1 MLGKL
6 IKNEIKM
13 SAHMMMNIYVAAAVT
28 IVIMLLAYA
37 IDISWLSAMATIAL
51 FLIAMIALIITFVG
65 VIANFYKTLYGQQG
79 YLSFTLPV
87 TSGQLLAA
95 KAIVAFLWMIVSY
108 AVSIGIMIWIYDY
121 VTSLI
126 GDNNITMIKMI
137 ISMFRS
143 MPGAKAI
150 KGYLVLLVFAV
161 FIQLAF
167 LISELFFSITFA
179 NTRVMQKLGAAGPI
193 IVFFAIFI
201 VAQICNFLLTNYVP
215 IIVSPGE
222 NGLIFSF
229 GSSMSAKDR
238 RDGGHLPA
246 SGLGRSVLRYGL
258 ADEPQGQHQIKT
270 FRRQRIGIQT
280 AAAFSNR
287 TQGRAWLACEKTQQ
301 PAEMPTLPQLFCFSM
316 SL

>member
-1 MLGKL
+1 
-6 IKNEIKM
+6 
-13 SAHMMMNIYVAAAVT
+13 MMMNIYVAAAVT
-28 IVIMLLAYA
+28 IGIMLIAYA

-51 FLIAMIALIITFVG
+51 FLIALIALIITFVG

-126 GDNNITMIKMI
+126 GENNLNMIKTI

-150 KGYLVLLVFAV
+150 KGYLVLLVLAV
-161 FIQLAF
+161 FVQLAF

-179 NTRVMQKLGAAGPI
+179 NTRIMQKLGAAGPI
-193 IVFFAIFI
+193 VVFFAIFI
-201 VAQICNFLLTNYVP
+201 IAQICNFLLTNYVP
-215 IIVSPGE
+215 ITVSPGTD
-222 NGLIFSF
+222 GLVFSF
-229 GSSMSAKDR
+229 GTAMSTKDLSF
-238 RDGGHLPA
+238 GVTGVIFQFLV
-246 SGLGRSVLRYGL
+246 SIGLFFGTGWLMNHKVN
-258 ADEPQGQHQIKT
+258 IK
-270 FRRQRIGIQT
+270 
-280 AAAFSNR
+280 
-287 TQGRAWLACEKTQQ
+287 
-301 PAEMPTLPQLFCFSM
+301 
-316 SL
+316 

>member
-28 IVIMLLAYA
+28 IGIMLIAYA

-51 FLIAMIALIITFVG
+51 FLIALIALIITFVG

-126 GDNNITMIKMI
+126 GENNLNMIKTI

-150 KGYLVLLVFAV
+150 KGYLVLLVLAV
-161 FIQLAF
+161 FVQLAF

-179 NTRVMQKLGAAGPI
+179 NTRIMRPSPFRPEQTDLCSRSARQCLQR
-193 IVFFAIFI
+193 IF
-201 VAQICNFLLTNYVP
+201 
-215 IIVSPGE
+215 
-222 NGLIFSF
+222 
-229 GSSMSAKDR
+229 
-238 RDGGHLPA
+238 
-246 SGLGRSVLRYGL
+246 RSV
-258 ADEPQGQHQIKT
+258 
-270 FRRQRIGIQT
+270 
-280 AAAFSNR
+280 
-287 TQGRAWLACEKTQQ
+287 
-301 PAEMPTLPQLFCFSM
+301 
-316 SL
+316 

>member
-28 IVIMLLAYA
+28 IGIMLIAYA
-37 IDISWLSAMATIAL
+37 IDISWLSAMATVAL
-51 FLIAMIALIITFVG
+51 FLIALIALIITFVG

-108 AVSIGIMIWIYDY
+108 AGGIRY

-126 GDNNITMIKMI
+126 GENNLNMIKTI

-150 KGYLVLLVFAV
+150 KGYIVLLVLAV
-161 FIQLAF
+161 FVQLAF

-179 NTRVMQKLGAAGPI
+179 NTRIMQKLGAAGPI
-193 IVFFAIFI
+193 VVFFAIFI
-201 VAQICNFLLTNYVP
+201 IAQICNFLLTNYVP
-215 IIVSPGE
+215 ITVSPGTD
-222 NGLIFSF
+222 GLVFSF
-229 GSSMSAKDR
+229 GTAMSTKDLSF
-238 RDGGHLPA
+238 GVTGVIFQFLV
-246 SGLGRSVLRYGL
+246 SIGLFFGTGWLMNHKVN
-258 ADEPQGQHQIKT
+258 IK
-270 FRRQRIGIQT
+270 
-280 AAAFSNR
+280 
-287 TQGRAWLACEKTQQ
+287 
-301 PAEMPTLPQLFCFSM
+301 
-316 SL
+316 

>member
-95 KAIVAFLWMIVSY
+95 KAIVDFLWMIVSY

-229 GSSMSAKDR
+229 GTSMSAKDLSF
-238 RDGGHLPA
+238 GVTGVIFQLLV
-246 SGLGRSVLRYGL
+246 SVGLFFGTGWLMNHKVN
-258 ADEPQGQHQIKT
+258 IK
-270 FRRQRIGIQT
+270 
-280 AAAFSNR
+280 
-287 TQGRAWLACEKTQQ
+287 
-301 PAEMPTLPQLFCFSM
+301 
-316 SL
+316 

>member
-1 MLGKL
+1 M
-6 IKNEIKM
+6 
-13 SAHMMMNIYVAAAVT
+13 
-28 IVIMLLAYA
+28 
-37 IDISWLSAMATIAL
+37 
-51 FLIAMIALIITFVG
+51 
-65 VIANFYKTLYGQQG
+65 
-79 YLSFTLPV
+79 SFTLPV

-150 KGYLVLLVFAV
+150 KGYLVLLVVAV

-229 GSSMSAKDR
+229 GSSMSAKDLSF
-238 RDGGHLPA
+238 GVTGVIFQLLV
-246 SGLGRSVLRYGL
+246 SVGLFFGTGWLMNHKVN
-258 ADEPQGQHQIKT
+258 IK
-270 FRRQRIGIQT
+270 
-280 AAAFSNR
+280 
-287 TQGRAWLACEKTQQ
+287 
-301 PAEMPTLPQLFCFSM
+301 
-316 SL
+316 

>member
-28 IVIMLLAYA
+28 IGIMLIAYA

-126 GDNNITMIKMI
+126 GENNLNMIKTI

-150 KGYLVLLVFAV
+150 KGYLVLLVLAV
-161 FIQLAF
+161 FVQLASSF
-167 LISELFFSITFA
+167 PSCS
-179 NTRVMQKLGAAGPI
+179 
-193 IVFFAIFI
+193 
-201 VAQICNFLLTNYVP
+201 
-215 IIVSPGE
+215 SP
-222 NGLIFSF
+222 
-229 GSSMSAKDR
+229 
-238 RDGGHLPA
+238 
-246 SGLGRSVLRYGL
+246 
-258 ADEPQGQHQIKT
+258 
-270 FRRQRIGIQT
+270 
-280 AAAFSNR
+280 
-287 TQGRAWLACEKTQQ
+287 
-301 PAEMPTLPQLFCFSM
+301 
-316 SL
+316 

>member
-28 IVIMLLAYA
+28 IGIMLIAYA

-126 GDNNITMIKMI
+126 GENNLNMIKTI

-150 KGYLVLLVFAV
+150 KGYIVLLVLAV
-161 FIQLAF
+161 FVQLAF

-179 NTRVMQKLGAAGPI
+179 NTRIMQKLGAAGPI
-193 IVFFAIFI
+193 VVFFAIFI
-201 VAQICNFLLTNYVP
+201 IAQICNFLLTKYFAFKSVDSTVGP
-215 IIVSPGE
+215 AAEIAVFIAISVVGLLLTMGLMYLFTSRLHLYFMVSK
-222 NGLIFSF
+222 LI
-229 GSSMSAKDR
+229 SSI
-238 RDGGHLPA
+238 LVFVWNF
-246 SGLGRSVLRYGL
+246 LGRKLILYPGKAHTKV
-258 ADEPQGQHQIKT
+258 
-270 FRRQRIGIQT
+270 
-280 AAAFSNR
+280 
-287 TQGRAWLACEKTQQ
+287 
-301 PAEMPTLPQLFCFSM
+301 
-316 SL
+316 

>member
-28 IVIMLLAYA
+28 IGIMLIAYA
-37 IDISWLSAMATIAL
+37 IDISWLSAIATVAL
-51 FLIAMIALIITFVG
+51 FLIALIALIITFVG

-126 GDNNITMIKMI
+126 GENNLNMIKTI

-150 KGYLVLLVFAV
+150 KGYLVLLVLAV
-161 FIQLAF
+161 FVQLAF

-179 NTRVMQKLGAAGPI
+179 NTRIMQKLGAAGPI
-193 IVFFAIFI
+193 VVFFAIFI
-201 VAQICNFLLTNYVP
+201 IAQICNFLLTKYFAFKSVDSTVGP
-215 IIVSPGE
+215 AAEIAVFIAISVVGLLLTMGLMYLFTSRLHLYFMVSK
-222 NGLIFSF
+222 LI
-229 GSSMSAKDR
+229 SSI
-238 RDGGHLPA
+238 LVFVWNF
-246 SGLGRSVLRYGL
+246 LGRKLILYPGKAHTKV
-258 ADEPQGQHQIKT
+258 
-270 FRRQRIGIQT
+270 
-280 AAAFSNR
+280 
-287 TQGRAWLACEKTQQ
+287 
-301 PAEMPTLPQLFCFSM
+301 
-316 SL
+316 

>member
-28 IVIMLLAYA
+28 IGIMLIAYA
-37 IDISWLSAMATIAL
+37 IDISWLSACNRCAVPHS
-51 FLIAMIALIITFVG
+51 MIALIITFVG

-126 GDNNITMIKMI
+126 GENNLNMIKTI

-150 KGYLVLLVFAV
+150 KD
-161 FIQLAF
+161 
-167 LISELFFSITFA
+167 ISSCSCSRSLFSSRSSFPS
-179 NTRVMQKLGAAGPI
+179 
-193 IVFFAIFI
+193 
-201 VAQICNFLLTNYVP
+201 CS
-215 IIVSPGE
+215 SP
-222 NGLIFSF
+222 
-229 GSSMSAKDR
+229 
-238 RDGGHLPA
+238 
-246 SGLGRSVLRYGL
+246 
-258 ADEPQGQHQIKT
+258 
-270 FRRQRIGIQT
+270 
-280 AAAFSNR
+280 
-287 TQGRAWLACEKTQQ
+287 
-301 PAEMPTLPQLFCFSM
+301 
-316 SL
+316 

>member
-28 IVIMLLAYA
+28 IGIMLIAYA

-51 FLIAMIALIITFVG
+51 FLIALIALIITFVG

-126 GDNNITMIKMI
+126 GENNLNMIKTI

-150 KGYLVLLVFAV
+150 KGYLVLLVLAV
-161 FIQLAF
+161 FVQLAF

-179 NTRVMQKLGAAGPI
+179 NTRIMQKLGAAGPI
-193 IVFFAIFI
+193 VVFFAIFI
-201 VAQICNFLLTNYVP
+201 IAPDLQLPADELCAHHRFARNRRTCVLVRHGNVYK
-215 IIVSPGE
+215 G
-222 NGLIFSF
+222 SF
-229 GSSMSAKDR
+229 VR
-238 RDGGHLPA
+238 RDGSYLPVP
-246 SGLGRSVLRYGL
+246 GFNRSVLRNRL
-258 ADEPQGQHQIKT
+258 ADEPQGQHQIKNV
-270 FRRQRIGIQT
+270 RRQRMELPDRCPLFLTERGVELGSSAKKHKKVKST
-280 AAAFSNR
+280 
-287 TQGRAWLACEKTQQ
+287 
-301 PAEMPTLPQLFCFSM
+301 TL
-316 SL
+316 